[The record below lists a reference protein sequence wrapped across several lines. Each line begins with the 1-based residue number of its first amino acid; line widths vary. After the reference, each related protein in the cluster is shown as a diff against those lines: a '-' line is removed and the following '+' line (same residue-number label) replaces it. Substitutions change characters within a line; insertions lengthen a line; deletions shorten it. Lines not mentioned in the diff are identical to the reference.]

1 MDLHV
6 HTRHSP
12 DSTDSTA
19 PIHLVVRQYKNMAC
33 SDAPSALELSNTYT
47 EVPDF
52 DGTPA
57 RLFRG
62 AASGQMAGRT
72 PNPLWLMAAGFARL
86 RKALR

>member
-19 PIHLVVRQYKNMAC
+19 SIPLVVRHYKNMAC
-33 SDAPSALELSNTYT
+33 SDAPSALELGSTYA
-47 EVPDF
+47 EAPDF

-57 RLFRG
+57 GLIR
-62 AASGQMAGRT
+62 AAVSGPLAGRT
-72 PNPLWLMAAGFARL
+72 PNPLWLMAPGFARL
-86 RKALR
+86 PKALR